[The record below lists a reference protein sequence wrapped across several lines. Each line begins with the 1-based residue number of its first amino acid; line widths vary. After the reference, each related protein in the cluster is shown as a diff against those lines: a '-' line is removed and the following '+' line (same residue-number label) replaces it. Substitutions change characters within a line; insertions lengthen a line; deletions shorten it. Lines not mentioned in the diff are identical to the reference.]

1 MQLNELCKVC
11 GLTKKAVE
19 YYVDQQLVQPLVLE
33 NGYRDFSRQ
42 DAEVLKKVA
51 TLRRLGLS
59 VQSIRT
65 ILSAETQTALL
76 QAVQQKST
84 LLDAEQEQLL
94 LLRRL
99 ADTQDWDAIRQQLD
113 ITEKKQTI
121 LFRLINAFPGCYGN
135 YLRLHF
141 ARYLDLPIESTEQ
154 QEAFETVI
162 HYLDNVDFT
171 LSPDLRDYL
180 EQATRALDQPTEAMI
195 YDNMMRAISDPE
207 AYLAEHK
214 DELEAYLAY
223 KASEAYKDSPAC
235 RLQEQ
240 LYQLHQEKGYYDVFL
255 PAMKRLSSSYSAY
268 CQGLEAA
275 NQVFLQHY
283 PNTSF

>member
-1 MQLNELCKVC
+1 MQLSALCKVC

-19 YYVDQQLVQPLVLE
+19 YYVDQQLVQPQILD
-33 NGYRDFSRQ
+33 NGYRDFSQQ

-65 ILSAETQTALL
+65 ILFSETQPALL
-76 QAVQQKST
+76 QAVQQKSI
-84 LLDAEQEQLL
+84 LLDAEQGQLL

-99 ADTQDWDAIRQQLD
+99 ADTQDWDTIRQQLD

-141 ARYLDLPIESTEQ
+141 ARYLDLPLESAEQ
-154 QEAFETVI
+154 QEAFQTVV

-171 LSPDLRDYL
+171 LSPDLQDYL
-180 EQATRALDQPTEAMI
+180 EQATRALDQQAEARI
-195 YDNMMRAISDPE
+195 ADNMVSAISDPE

-214 DELEAYLAY
+214 DELEAYLIY
-223 KASEAYKDSPAC
+223 KSSEEYRASPAC
-235 RLQEQ
+235 QLQAQ
-240 LYQLHQEKGYYDVFL
+240 LCQLHQQKGYYDIFL
-255 PAMKRLSSSYSAY
+255 PAMKRLSPSYSAY

>member
-1 MQLNELCKVC
+1 MQLNALCKVC

-19 YYVDQQLVQPLVLE
+19 YYVDQQLVRPQVLE
-33 NGYRDFSRQ
+33 NGYRDFSQQ
-42 DAEVLKKVA
+42 DAELLKKVA
-51 TLRRLGLS
+51 ILRRLGLS
-59 VQSIRT
+59 VQTIRT
-65 ILSAETQTALL
+65 VFHQDPQTAL
-76 QAVQQKST
+76 QQVTQQKAAH
-84 LLDAEQEQLL
+84 LAVEQERLS
-94 LLRRL
+94 LLRSL

-113 ITEKKQTI
+113 IAEKKQAI
-121 LFRLINAFPGCYGN
+121 LFRLLNAFPGCYGN

-141 ARYLDLPIESTEQ
+141 ARFLDLPIESTEQ
-154 QEAFETVI
+154 QQAFETVV

-180 EQATRALDQPTEAMI
+180 EQAAHALDQQAEEKIAA
-195 YDNMMRAISDPE
+195 NMEGIINDPE

-214 DELEAYLAY
+214 DELDAYLVY
-223 KASEAYKDSPAC
+223 KTSEAHKDSPAC

-240 LYQLHQEKGYYDVFL
+240 LHQLHQQKGYYDVFL
-255 PAMKRLSSSYSAY
+255 PAMKRLSPSYAAY

-283 PNTSF
+283 PNAPL

>member
-1 MQLNELCKVC
+1 M
-11 GLTKKAVE
+11 
-19 YYVDQQLVQPLVLE
+19 DQQLVQPQILD
-33 NGYRDFSRQ
+33 NGYRDFSQ
-42 DAEVLKKVA
+42 QYAEVLKKVA

-65 ILSAETQTALL
+65 ILSDKTQTALL

-84 LLDAEQEQLL
+84 FLDAEQEHLS

-113 ITEKKQTI
+113 ITEKKQAV
-121 LFRLINAFPGCYGN
+121 LLRLTNAFPGCYGN

-154 QEAFETVI
+154 QDAFDVI
-162 HYLDNVDFT
+162 VHYLDNVDFT
-171 LSPDLRDYL
+171 LSPDLQDVL
-180 EQATRALDQPTEAMI
+180 EQAAQALDQQAEARI
-195 YDNMMRAISDPE
+195 ADHMMRIISDPE

-214 DELEAYLAY
+214 DELEAYLIY
-223 KASEAYKDSPAC
+223 KSSEEYRASPAC
-235 RLQEQ
+235 QLQAQ
-240 LYQLHQEKGYYDVFL
+240 LCQLHQQKGYYDIFL
-255 PAMKRLSSSYSAY
+255 PAMKRLSPSYSAY

-275 NQVFLQHY
+275 KQVFLQHY